1 MPLQKSCLGKLPEK
15 DWSQPESGSQKGKL
29 YRMYV
34 FKPKGICPAEIH
46 FTLKDNSIRD
56 LRMVGGGC
64 HGNSQL
70 IARLLDGIDVDKVLP
85 FLDGIVCRNDTS
97 CADQLAKA
105 LLKAK
110 SGEINDAD
118 PITIGIEEAGELRK
132 LAVIAEVQG
141 DLDGI
146 ERVHAL
152 AKAEGVQVLYSLGNL
167 VRGGHGD
174 DTVVELAAREKIR
187 SVQGPLDRM
196 IALGVQ
202 PPMAEV
208 EQKAWQAL
216 RQTNRD
222 RLLLNPLIRTFN
234 LCDRH
239 GVAFHGGFIQ
249 DLPGFSDFGPY
260 AAEILAV
267 CNLSDYLRDE
277 SVFPALEAMMEHF
290 TAGIV
295 VFGQTGEWKHVRLGG
310 VDLIS
315 IGALRSRGFYRY
327 ALIEC
332 KDGNLDVQFRAAPI
346 ENKPEGARR

>member
-1 MPLQKSCLGKLPEK
+1 M
-15 DWSQPESGSQKGKL
+15 
-29 YRMYV
+29 MYV

-70 IARLLDGIDVDKVLP
+70 IARLLDGLDVDIVLP
-85 FLDGIVCRNDTS
+85 LLHGIVCRNDTS

-105 LLKAK
+105 LLMAR
-110 SGEINDAD
+110 SGEINEAD

-152 AKAEGVQVLYSLGNL
+152 AKDEGAQVLYSLGNL
-167 VRGGHGD
+167 VGDGHGD
-174 DTVVELAAREKIR
+174 DSAVELAAREKIR

-202 PPMAEV
+202 PPMAEAG
-208 EQKAWQAL
+208 QRAWQAV
-216 RQTNRD
+216 RQTTRD
-222 RLLLNPLIRTFN
+222 RLHLNPLVRTFN

-249 DLPGFSDFGPY
+249 DLSGFSDFGPY
-260 AAEILAV
+260 ATEILAV

-277 SVFPALEAMMEHF
+277 SVFPALEAMTEHF
-290 TAGIV
+290 TASIV
-295 VFGQTGEWKHVRLGG
+295 LFGQTGEWKHLRLGG

-315 IGALRSRGFYRY
+315 IGALRSGGFYRY
-327 ALIEC
+327 ALVEW
-332 KDGNLDVQFRAAPI
+332 KDGNLDVEFRAVPI
-346 ENKPEGARR
+346 ENKLEAVGPPARIDQT

>member
-1 MPLQKSCLGKLPEK
+1 
-15 DWSQPESGSQKGKL
+15 
-29 YRMYV
+29 MYV

-46 FTLKDNSIRD
+46 FNLKDNSIRD

-64 HGNSQL
+64 RGNSQL

-85 FLDGIVCRNDTS
+85 LLHGIECRDDTS

-105 LLKAK
+105 LLMAK
-110 SGEINDAD
+110 NGEIKEAD

-132 LAVIAEVQG
+132 LSVIAEVKG
-141 DLDGI
+141 DLEGI

-152 AKAEGVQVLYSLGNL
+152 ANTEGVQVLYSLGNL
-167 VRGGHGD
+167 AGGGHGD
-174 DTVVELAAREKIR
+174 DAVVELAAREKIR
-187 SVQGPLDRM
+187 SVKGPLDCM
-196 IALGVQ
+196 IALGVH
-202 PPMAEV
+202 PPMAGA
-208 EQKAWQAL
+208 EQKAWQTV
-216 RQTNRD
+216 RRTNRD

-267 CNLSDYLRDE
+267 CNLCDYLRDE
-277 SVFPALEAMMEHF
+277 SVFPALEAMTKHF
-290 TAGIV
+290 TANIV
-295 VFGQTGEWKHVRLGG
+295 LFGQTGEWKHVRLGG

-315 IGALRSRGFYRY
+315 VGALRSRGFYRY
-327 ALIEC
+327 ALIEW

-346 ENKPEGARR
+346 ENKPEGARQ

>member
-1 MPLQKSCLGKLPEK
+1 
-15 DWSQPESGSQKGKL
+15 
-29 YRMYV
+29 MYV

-56 LRMVGGGC
+56 LRVVGGGC

-85 FLDGIVCRNDTS
+85 FLHGIVCRNDTS

-105 LLKAK
+105 LLMAK
-110 SGEINDAD
+110 NGEINEAD
-118 PITIGIEEAGELRK
+118 PVTIGIEEAGELRK
-132 LAVIAEVQG
+132 LAVIAEVRG

-146 ERVHAL
+146 ERVHEL
-152 AKAEGVQVLYSLGNL
+152 VKAEGVQVLYSLGNL
-167 VRGGHGD
+167 VGGGHWD
-174 DTVVELAAREKIR
+174 DSVVEMAAREKIR
-187 SVQGPLDRM
+187 SVQGPLDHM

-202 PPMAEV
+202 PPMADV
-208 EQKAWQAL
+208 EQGAWHAV
-216 RQTNRD
+216 RQTTRD

-277 SVFPALEAMMEHF
+277 SVFPALESMMEHF

-295 VFGQTGEWKHVRLGG
+295 LFGQAGEWKHVRLGG

-315 IGALRSRGFYRY
+315 VGALRSLGFYRY
-327 ALIEC
+327 ALIEW
-332 KDGNLDVQFRAAPI
+332 KDGNLDVQFTSAPI
-346 ENKPEGARR
+346 ENKQEGARR

>member
-1 MPLQKSCLGKLPEK
+1 MT
-15 DWSQPESGSQKGKL
+15 
-29 YRMYV
+29 YV
-34 FKPKGICPAEIH
+34 FKPKGVCPAEIH
-46 FTLKDNSIRD
+46 FTLRDNSIEG
-56 LRMVGGGC
+56 LHMVGGGC

-70 IARLLDGIDVDKVLP
+70 IARLLEGMDVDKALP
-85 FLDGIVCRNDTS
+85 FLHGIVCRNDTS
-97 CADQLAKA
+97 CADQLARA
-105 LLKAK
+105 LLMAK
-110 SGEINDAD
+110 DGKINEAD
-118 PITIGIEEAGELRK
+118 PITLGIEEAGELRK
-132 LAVIAEVQG
+132 LAVIAEVRG

-146 ERVHAL
+146 ERVDAL

-167 VRGGHGD
+167 VGGAQGD
-174 DTVVELAAREKIR
+174 DAVVEVAAREKIR

-196 IALGVQ
+196 VSSGVQ
-202 PPMAEV
+202 PPTAEAG
-208 EQKAWQAL
+208 QRAWQAV

-277 SVFPALEAMMEHF
+277 SVFPALEAMMKHF
-290 TAGIV
+290 TASIV
-295 VFGQTGEWKHVRLGG
+295 LFGQTGEWKHVRLGG

-315 IGALRSRGFYRY
+315 VGALRSGGFYRY

-332 KDGNLDVQFRAAPI
+332 KDGDLDVQFRAAQI
-346 ENKPEGARR
+346 ENKPEGAGR